1 MRSEAIFWVK
11 YFVYFV
17 GKWMIKDCLVTKQA
31 DLLKDWII
39 KLAFFLPSS
48 NVYEKGSLTT
58 GLAAGKHKQ

>member
-1 MRSEAIFWVK
+1 
-11 YFVYFV
+11 
-17 GKWMIKDCLVTKQA
+17 MIKDCLVTKQA